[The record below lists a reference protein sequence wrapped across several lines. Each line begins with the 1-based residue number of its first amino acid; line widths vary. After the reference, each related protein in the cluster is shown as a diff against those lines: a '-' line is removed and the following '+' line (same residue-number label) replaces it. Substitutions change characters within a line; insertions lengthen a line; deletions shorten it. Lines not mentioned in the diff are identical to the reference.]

1 MKRNSTMSL
10 FAAMLLLT
18 GSGCILM
25 TGCQKDYDGQIEI
38 LRNQI
43 ENGDVNVNNL
53 LEKVKLI
60 EKQIETLQEVA
71 KEHAEFKESIS
82 KLIKDLEATKNELE
96 GKIAELQKAMEE
108 NDQNIKNMIEQ
119 AVQEFDKKLLELSKE
134 IDAEISAKY
143 NELDGRIRK
152 LEEQYESLQEK
163 QNATEKAISDLKEEI
178 ANLKESQ
185 LEEKQKLEN
194 ALKQLEELNQ
204 KLTDNLERID
214 GKLEELDNA
223 AKENAQNLE
232 QLREDTKNDILNL
245 KNEVDGKI
253 NEIDTQLEGISDA
266 VSELQ
271 NTVQKLNTRYDEL
284 DKRINKLID
293 DYDAQIEKIWEAI
306 NNGGG
311 TTDPE
316 LSKLVEQLQNDLND
330 LQAKVAEL
338 NAKYLSI
345 ESLYGKLDERMGN
358 VEGIVKDHTARISAL
373 EKQLDALGVRVTDL
387 EKQIKQ
393 MEQIYNDAIAD
404 IENRLNSLENGSVPP
419 ADLSQIKQMLNE
431 LQAYVNKNTN
441 DILQLKGDQ
450 EKQAALLSALESKM
464 NAGFLALNNNYYA
477 LSGRV
482 DEIYKRLEDAL
493 AELSDLGQLKADVL
507 KNQKDILDL
516 QTKYDELNG
525 KMDKFVTI
533 TEVENMLADYYNKEQ
548 IDNMFAAVYARLDNL
563 PNKDEMDKLIEEA
576 TKEIKDQLALMQGEI
591 NELKNKCTELEA
603 KVDRL
608 FNRIQSMVIIPQYSS
623 NEEVE
628 LRSRESNTYELNVNV
643 KINPADVLNE
653 VTALEGYFHIDSRE
667 AIPTRGAGDAGPAFT
682 VEKVA
687 VKDAA
692 EGIFTVTATCELTTV
707 NPMTLPFAVAV
718 EFKNSNNN
726 RSTDYKGVRYV
737 PADSED
743 QTTYTFTSG
752 TGETVYTKA
761 DLGLS
766 NFTEADIY
774 QHDVL
779 EKTMNQGSTVTQITV
794 DKPVFEK
801 IVGSSEENPNYKN
814 LPVSYSMG
822 NIYDKD
828 GTARPELINYI
839 QVDAHNGTISM
850 KASLT
855 PGVTTDDLT
864 GYRVVIGLQARENG
878 INYGKPAYMC
888 VELVQKLPVIT
899 FKTKRL

>member
-1 MKRNSTMSL
+1 M
-10 FAAMLLLT
+10 
-18 GSGCILM
+18 
-25 TGCQKDYDGQIEI
+25 
-38 LRNQI
+38 
-43 ENGDVNVNNL
+43 
-53 LEKVKLI
+53 
-60 EKQIETLQEVA
+60 
-71 KEHAEFKESIS
+71 
-82 KLIKDLEATKNELE
+82 
-96 GKIAELQKAMEE
+96 
-108 NDQNIKNMIEQ
+108 
-119 AVQEFDKKLLELSKE
+119 LELSKE

-464 NAGFLALNNNYYA
+464 NAGFLALNNNYNA

-888 VELVQKLPVIT
+888 VELVQKT
-899 FKTKRL
+899 TGNNF

>member
-60 EKQIETLQEVA
+60 EKQIETLQEAA

-82 KLIKDLEATKNELE
+82 KLIKDLETTKNELE

-152 LEEQYESLQEK
+152 LEEQYQSLQEK

-266 VSELQ
+266 VSKLQ
-271 NTVQKLNTRYDEL
+271 DTVRNLNTRYDEL

-293 DYDAQIEKIWEAI
+293 DYDAQIEKIWDAIKDI

-316 LSKLVEQLQNDLND
+316 LSKLVEQLQNDLKD

-338 NAKYLSI
+338 NEKYLSI

-373 EKQLDALGVRVTDL
+373 QKQLDALGVRVTDL
-387 EKQIKQ
+387 EKQVEQMKQ
-393 MEQIYNDAIAD
+393 FYDDAIAD

-431 LQAYVNKNTN
+431 LQAYVNKNIN
-441 DILQLKGDQ
+441 DILQLKDN
-450 EKQAALLSALESKM
+450 QAQQAGLLSALESKM
-464 NAGFLALNNNYYA
+464 DAGFLALNNNYNA

-482 DEIYKRLEDAL
+482 DEIYNRLEDAL
-493 AELSDLGQLKADVL
+493 AALPDLGQLKADVL

-533 TEVENMLADYYNKEQ
+533 KEVENMLADYYNKEQ

-591 NELKNKCTELEA
+591 NELKNKCTELEE

-628 LRSRESNTYELNVNV
+628 LKPREGNKYELNVNV

-692 EGIFTVTATCELTTV
+692 EGIFTVTATCELPTV
-707 NPMTLPFAVAV
+707 DPVTHKMPFTVAV
-718 EFKNSNNN
+718 EFENSNNN
-726 RSTDYKGVRYV
+726 RSTSYKGVRYV
-737 PADSED
+737 PAQSED
-743 QTTYTFTSG
+743 QTTYEFKSG
-752 TGETVYTKA
+752 TEVVRTKA

-766 NFTEADIY
+766 LFAEEDIY
-774 QHDVL
+774 KHAVLGEVKNVDTKVIQIVDKKSVFATDVL
-779 EKTMNQGSTVTQITV
+779 
-794 DKPVFEK
+794 
-801 IVGSSEENPNYKN
+801 GSSTANESNQNI
-814 LPVSYSMG
+814 PVVYSMG
-822 NIYDKD
+822 NIYDEAGKPQPD
-828 GTARPELINYI
+828 LVNYI
-839 QVDAHNGTISM
+839 KVDTNDGALSM
-850 KASLT
+850 GLALDPSH
-855 PGVTTDDLT
+855 VTDDLT
-864 GYRVVIGLQARENG
+864 GYKVVIGLQARKDG
-878 INYGKPAYMC
+878 INYGEPAYIC
-888 VELVQKLPVIT
+888 VELQK
-899 FKTKRL
+899 K

>member
-60 EKQIETLQEVA
+60 EKQIETLQEAA

-214 GKLEELDNA
+214 SKLEELDNA

-271 NTVQKLNTRYDEL
+271 DTVQKLNTRYDEL

-316 LSKLVEQLQNDLND
+316 LSKLVEQLQNDLKD

-387 EKQIKQ
+387 EKQVKQ

-441 DILQLKGDQ
+441 DILQLKDNQ
-450 EKQAALLSALESKM
+450 AQQAALLSELESKM
-464 NAGFLALNNNYYA
+464 NASFLTLNNNYNA

-493 AELSDLGQLKADVL
+493 AELTDLGQLKADVL

-752 TGETVYTKA
+752 TGETVHTKA

-794 DKPVFEK
+794 NKPVFKK

-888 VELVQKLPVIT
+888 VELVQKTTGNNI
-899 FKTKRL
+899 

>member
-10 FAAMLLLT
+10 FAAMMLLT

-25 TGCQKDYDGQIEI
+25 TSCQKDYDGQIEI

-60 EKQIETLQEVA
+60 EKQIETLQEAA

-253 NEIDTQLEGISDA
+253 NEIDAQLEGISNA
-266 VSELQ
+266 VSKLQ
-271 NTVQKLNTRYDEL
+271 ETVLSLNTRYDEL

-293 DYDAQIEKIWEAI
+293 DYDAQIDEIWEAIKNI

-316 LSKLVEQLQNDLND
+316 LSKLVEQLQKDLKD

-387 EKQIKQ
+387 EKQVKQ

-464 NAGFLALNNNYYA
+464 NAGFLALNNNYNA

-482 DEIYKRLEDAL
+482 DEIYERLEDTL

-576 TKEIKDQLALMQGEI
+576 TKEIKDQLALMQEEI

-752 TGETVYTKA
+752 TGEAVHTKA

-801 IVGSSEENPNYKN
+801 IVGSSEENTNYKN

-888 VELVQKLPVIT
+888 VELVQKTTGNNI
-899 FKTKRL
+899 

>member
-1 MKRNSTMSL
+1 
-10 FAAMLLLT
+10 
-18 GSGCILM
+18 M

-60 EKQIETLQEVA
+60 EKQIETLQEAA

-214 GKLEELDNA
+214 SKLEELDNA

-271 NTVQKLNTRYDEL
+271 DTVQKLNTRYDEL

-316 LSKLVEQLQNDLND
+316 LSKLVEQLQNDLKD

-387 EKQIKQ
+387 EKQVKQ

-441 DILQLKGDQ
+441 DILQLKDNQ
-450 EKQAALLSALESKM
+450 AQQAALLSELESKM
-464 NAGFLALNNNYYA
+464 NAGFLALNNNYNA

-493 AELSDLGQLKADVL
+493 AELTDLGQLKADVL

-752 TGETVYTKA
+752 TGETVHTKA

-888 VELVQKLPVIT
+888 VELVQKTTGNNI
-899 FKTKRL
+899 

>member
-1 MKRNSTMSL
+1 M
-10 FAAMLLLT
+10 
-18 GSGCILM
+18 
-25 TGCQKDYDGQIEI
+25 
-38 LRNQI
+38 
-43 ENGDVNVNNL
+43 
-53 LEKVKLI
+53 
-60 EKQIETLQEVA
+60 
-71 KEHAEFKESIS
+71 
-82 KLIKDLEATKNELE
+82 
-96 GKIAELQKAMEE
+96 
-108 NDQNIKNMIEQ
+108 
-119 AVQEFDKKLLELSKE
+119 
-134 IDAEISAKY
+134 
-143 NELDGRIRK
+143 
-152 LEEQYESLQEK
+152 
-163 QNATEKAISDLKEEI
+163 
-178 ANLKESQ
+178 
-185 LEEKQKLEN
+185 
-194 ALKQLEELNQ
+194 
-204 KLTDNLERID
+204 
-214 GKLEELDNA
+214 DNA

-464 NAGFLALNNNYYA
+464 NAGFLALNNNYNA

-888 VELVQKLPVIT
+888 VELVQKT
-899 FKTKRL
+899 TGNNF

>member
-1 MKRNSTMSL
+1 
-10 FAAMLLLT
+10 
-18 GSGCILM
+18 
-25 TGCQKDYDGQIEI
+25 
-38 LRNQI
+38 
-43 ENGDVNVNNL
+43 
-53 LEKVKLI
+53 
-60 EKQIETLQEVA
+60 
-71 KEHAEFKESIS
+71 
-82 KLIKDLEATKNELE
+82 
-96 GKIAELQKAMEE
+96 
-108 NDQNIKNMIEQ
+108 MIEQ

-464 NAGFLALNNNYYA
+464 NAGFLALNNNYNA

-888 VELVQKLPVIT
+888 VELVQKT
-899 FKTKRL
+899 TGNNF

>member
-43 ENGDVNVNNL
+43 ENGDVNVDNL

-60 EKQIETLQEVA
+60 EKQIETLQEAA

-119 AVQEFDKKLLELSKE
+119 AVQEFDKKLLELSKV

-214 GKLEELDNA
+214 SKLEELDNA

-253 NEIDTQLEGISDA
+253 NEIDTQLEGISNA

-271 NTVQKLNTRYDEL
+271 DTVQKLNTRYDEL
-284 DKRINKLID
+284 DKRINKLIG

-316 LSKLVEQLQNDLND
+316 LSKLVEQLQNDLKD
-330 LQAKVAEL
+330 LQAQVTEL

-358 VEGIVKDHTARISAL
+358 VESIVKDHTARISAL

-387 EKQIKQ
+387 EKQVEQ
-393 MEQIYNDAIAD
+393 MKQIYDDAIAD

-441 DILQLKGDQ
+441 DILQLKDNQ
-450 EKQAALLSALESKM
+450 AQQAALLSALESKM
-464 NAGFLALNNNYYA
+464 NAGFLALNNNYKA
-477 LSGRV
+477 LSERV

-493 AELSDLGQLKADVL
+493 AALPDLGQLKADVL

-533 TEVENMLADYYNKEQ
+533 TEVENMLADYYNKEEINQ
-548 IDNMFAAVYARLDNL
+548 LLAGIYEQLNNV
-563 PNKDEMDKLIEEA
+563 PNKDEMNKLIEEA

-628 LRSRESNTYELNVNV
+628 LKPREGNKYELNVNV

-752 TGETVYTKA
+752 TGETVHTKA

-766 NFTEADIY
+766 NFTEANIY

-794 DKPVFEK
+794 NKPVFEK
-801 IVGSSEENPNYKN
+801 IVGSSEENTNYKN

-888 VELVQKLPVIT
+888 VELVQKTTGNNI
-899 FKTKRL
+899 

>member
-464 NAGFLALNNNYYA
+464 NAGFLALNNNYNA

-888 VELVQKLPVIT
+888 VELVQKT
-899 FKTKRL
+899 TGNNF

>member
-1 MKRNSTMSL
+1 MKRNATMSL

-316 LSKLVEQLQNDLND
+316 LSKLVKQLQNDLND

-464 NAGFLALNNNYYA
+464 NAGFLALNNNYNA

-888 VELVQKLPVIT
+888 VELVQKT
-899 FKTKRL
+899 TGNNF

>member
-10 FAAMLLLT
+10 FAAMLLVI

-60 EKQIETLQEVA
+60 EKQIETLQEAA

-82 KLIKDLEATKNELE
+82 KLIKDLETTKNELE

-119 AVQEFDKKLLELSKE
+119 TVQEFDKKLLELSKE

-152 LEEQYESLQEK
+152 LEEQYQSLQEK

-266 VSELQ
+266 VSKLQ
-271 NTVQKLNTRYDEL
+271 DTVRNLNTRYDEL

-293 DYDAQIEKIWEAI
+293 DYDAQIEKIWDAIKDI

-316 LSKLVEQLQNDLND
+316 LSKLVEQLQNDLKD

-338 NAKYLSI
+338 NEKYLSI

-373 EKQLDALGVRVTDL
+373 QKQLDALGVRVTDL
-387 EKQIKQ
+387 EKQVEQMKQ
-393 MEQIYNDAIAD
+393 FYDDAIAD

-431 LQAYVNKNTN
+431 LQAYVNKNIN
-441 DILQLKGDQ
+441 DILQLKDN
-450 EKQAALLSALESKM
+450 QAQQAGLLSALESKM
-464 NAGFLALNNNYYA
+464 DAGFLALNNNYNA

-482 DEIYKRLEDAL
+482 DEIYNRLEDAL
-493 AELSDLGQLKADVL
+493 AALPDLGQLKADVL

-533 TEVENMLADYYNKEQ
+533 KEVENMLADYYNKEQ

-591 NELKNKCTELEA
+591 NELKNKCTELEE

-628 LRSRESNTYELNVNV
+628 LKPREGNKYELNVNV

-692 EGIFTVTATCELTTV
+692 EGIFTVTATCELPTV
-707 NPMTLPFAVAV
+707 DPVTHKMPFTVAV
-718 EFKNSNNN
+718 EFENSNNN
-726 RSTDYKGVRYV
+726 RSTSYKGVRYV
-737 PADSED
+737 PAQSED
-743 QTTYTFTSG
+743 QTTYEFKSG
-752 TGETVYTKA
+752 TEVVRTKA

-766 NFTEADIY
+766 LFAEEDIY
-774 QHDVL
+774 KHAVLGEVKNVDTKVIQIVDKKSVFATDVL
-779 EKTMNQGSTVTQITV
+779 
-794 DKPVFEK
+794 
-801 IVGSSEENPNYKN
+801 GSSTANESNQNI
-814 LPVSYSMG
+814 PVVYSMG
-822 NIYDKD
+822 NIYDEAGKPQPD
-828 GTARPELINYI
+828 LVNYI
-839 QVDAHNGTISM
+839 KVDTNDGALSM
-850 KASLT
+850 GLALDPSH
-855 PGVTTDDLT
+855 VTDDLT
-864 GYRVVIGLQARENG
+864 GYKVVIGLQARKDG
-878 INYGKPAYMC
+878 INYGEPAYIC
-888 VELVQKLPVIT
+888 VELQK
-899 FKTKRL
+899 K

>member
-10 FAAMLLLT
+10 FAAMMLLT

-25 TGCQKDYDGQIEI
+25 TSCQKDYDGQIEI

-60 EKQIETLQEVA
+60 EKQIETLQEAA

-152 LEEQYESLQEK
+152 LEEQYQSLQEK

-185 LEEKQKLEN
+185 LDEKQKLEN

-214 GKLEELDNA
+214 SKLEELDNA

-253 NEIDTQLEGISDA
+253 NEIDTQLKGISSA

-271 NTVQKLNTRYDEL
+271 DTVVKLNNRYDDLNKHIKEL
-284 DKRINKLID
+284 EMR
-293 DYDAQIEKIWEAI
+293 YDAQIEKIWEAI

-316 LSKLVEQLQNDLND
+316 LSKVVEQLQNDLKD
-330 LQAKVAEL
+330 LQAQVEEL

-345 ESLYGKLDERMGN
+345 ESLYGELDERMGN
-358 VEGIVKDHTARISAL
+358 VDSIVKDHTARISAL

-387 EKQIKQ
+387 EKQVKQ

-441 DILQLKGDQ
+441 DILQLKDNQ
-450 EKQAALLSALESKM
+450 AQQAALLSELESKM
-464 NAGFLALNNNYYA
+464 NAGFLALNNNYNA

-493 AELSDLGQLKADVL
+493 AALPDLGQLKADVL
-507 KNQKDILDL
+507 KNQKDIFDL
-516 QTKYDELNG
+516 QKKYDELNG

-752 TGETVYTKA
+752 TGETVHTKA

-801 IVGSSEENPNYKN
+801 IVGSSEENTNYKN

-888 VELVQKLPVIT
+888 VELVQKT
-899 FKTKRL
+899 TGNNF

>member
-60 EKQIETLQEVA
+60 EKQIETLQEAA

-214 GKLEELDNA
+214 SKLEELDNA

-271 NTVQKLNTRYDEL
+271 DTVQKLNTRYDEL

-316 LSKLVEQLQNDLND
+316 LSKLVEQLQNDLKD

-387 EKQIKQ
+387 EKQVKQ

-441 DILQLKGDQ
+441 DILQLKDNQ
-450 EKQAALLSALESKM
+450 AQQAALLSELESKM
-464 NAGFLALNNNYYA
+464 NAGFLALNNNYNA

-493 AELSDLGQLKADVL
+493 AELTDLGQLKADVL

-752 TGETVYTKA
+752 TGETVHTKA

-828 GTARPELINYI
+828 GTARLELINYI

-888 VELVQKLPVIT
+888 VELVQKTTGNNI
-899 FKTKRL
+899 

>member
-1 MKRNSTMSL
+1 M
-10 FAAMLLLT
+10 
-18 GSGCILM
+18 
-25 TGCQKDYDGQIEI
+25 
-38 LRNQI
+38 
-43 ENGDVNVNNL
+43 
-53 LEKVKLI
+53 
-60 EKQIETLQEVA
+60 
-71 KEHAEFKESIS
+71 
-82 KLIKDLEATKNELE
+82 
-96 GKIAELQKAMEE
+96 
-108 NDQNIKNMIEQ
+108 
-119 AVQEFDKKLLELSKE
+119 
-134 IDAEISAKY
+134 
-143 NELDGRIRK
+143 
-152 LEEQYESLQEK
+152 
-163 QNATEKAISDLKEEI
+163 
-178 ANLKESQ
+178 
-185 LEEKQKLEN
+185 
-194 ALKQLEELNQ
+194 EELNQ

-464 NAGFLALNNNYYA
+464 NAGFLALNNNYNA

-888 VELVQKLPVIT
+888 VELVQKT
-899 FKTKRL
+899 TGNNF

>member
-1 MKRNSTMSL
+1 M
-10 FAAMLLLT
+10 
-18 GSGCILM
+18 
-25 TGCQKDYDGQIEI
+25 
-38 LRNQI
+38 
-43 ENGDVNVNNL
+43 
-53 LEKVKLI
+53 
-60 EKQIETLQEVA
+60 
-71 KEHAEFKESIS
+71 
-82 KLIKDLEATKNELE
+82 
-96 GKIAELQKAMEE
+96 
-108 NDQNIKNMIEQ
+108 
-119 AVQEFDKKLLELSKE
+119 
-134 IDAEISAKY
+134 
-143 NELDGRIRK
+143 
-152 LEEQYESLQEK
+152 
-163 QNATEKAISDLKEEI
+163 
-178 ANLKESQ
+178 
-185 LEEKQKLEN
+185 
-194 ALKQLEELNQ
+194 
-204 KLTDNLERID
+204 
-214 GKLEELDNA
+214 
-223 AKENAQNLE
+223 
-232 QLREDTKNDILNL
+232 
-245 KNEVDGKI
+245 DGKI

-464 NAGFLALNNNYYA
+464 NAGFLALNNNYNA

-888 VELVQKLPVIT
+888 VELVQKT
-899 FKTKRL
+899 TGNNF

>member
-1 MKRNSTMSL
+1 MKRNSTKSL

-60 EKQIETLQEVA
+60 EKQIETLQEAA

-214 GKLEELDNA
+214 SKLEELDNA

-266 VSELQ
+266 VSELRD
-271 NTVQKLNTRYDEL
+271 TVQKLNTRYDEL

-316 LSKLVEQLQNDLND
+316 LSKLVEQLQNDLKD

-387 EKQIKQ
+387 EKQVKQ

-441 DILQLKGDQ
+441 DILQLKDNQ
-450 EKQAALLSALESKM
+450 AQQAALLSELESKM
-464 NAGFLALNNNYYA
+464 NAGFLALNNNYNA

-493 AELSDLGQLKADVL
+493 AELTDLGQLKADVL

-752 TGETVYTKA
+752 TGETVHTKA

-888 VELVQKLPVIT
+888 VELVQKTTGNNI
-899 FKTKRL
+899 

>member
-10 FAAMLLLT
+10 FAAMMLLT

-25 TGCQKDYDGQIEI
+25 TSCQKDYDGQIEI

-60 EKQIETLQEVA
+60 EKQIETLQEAA

-152 LEEQYESLQEK
+152 LEEQYQSLQEK

-185 LEEKQKLEN
+185 LDEKQKLEN

-214 GKLEELDNA
+214 SKLEELDNA

-253 NEIDTQLEGISDA
+253 NEIDAQLEGISNA
-266 VSELQ
+266 VSKLQ
-271 NTVQKLNTRYDEL
+271 ETVLSLNTRYDEL

-293 DYDAQIEKIWEAI
+293 DYDAQIDEIWEAIKNI

-316 LSKLVEQLQNDLND
+316 LSKLVEQLQKDLND
-330 LQAKVAEL
+330 LQTKVKEL
-338 NAKYLSI
+338 NNKYLSI

-387 EKQIKQ
+387 EKQVKQ

-441 DILQLKGDQ
+441 DILQLKDNQ
-450 EKQAALLSALESKM
+450 AQQAALLSELESKM
-464 NAGFLALNNNYYA
+464 NAGFLALNNNYNA

-493 AELSDLGQLKADVL
+493 AELPDLGQLKADVL

-766 NFTEADIY
+766 NFTETDIY

-801 IVGSSEENPNYKN
+801 IVGSSKENTNYKN

-888 VELVQKLPVIT
+888 VELVQKT
-899 FKTKRL
+899 TGNNF

>member
-10 FAAMLLLT
+10 FAAMLLLI

-43 ENGDVNVNNL
+43 ENGDVNVDNL
-53 LEKVKLI
+53 LEKIELI
-60 EKQIETLQEVA
+60 EKQIVTLQEAA

-82 KLIKDLEATKNELE
+82 KLIKDLETTKNELE

-152 LEEQYESLQEK
+152 LEEQYQSLQEK

-214 GKLEELDNA
+214 SKLEELDNA

-271 NTVQKLNTRYDEL
+271 DTVRNLNTRYDEL
-284 DKRINKLID
+284 DKRINKLIG
-293 DYDAQIEKIWEAI
+293 DYDAQIEKIWDAIKDI

-316 LSKLVEQLQNDLND
+316 LSKLVEQLQNDLKD
-330 LQAKVAEL
+330 LQAKVEEL

-345 ESLYGKLDERMGN
+345 ESLYGKLGERMGN
-358 VEGIVKDHTARISAL
+358 VESIVKDHTARISAL
-373 EKQLDALGVRVTDL
+373 EEQLDALGVRVTDL
-387 EKQIKQ
+387 EKQVEQ
-393 MEQIYNDAIAD
+393 MKQIYDDAIAD

-464 NAGFLALNNNYYA
+464 NAGFLALNNNYNA

-493 AELSDLGQLKADVL
+493 AELPDLGKLKADVL

-516 QTKYDELNG
+516 QEKYNELNG

-533 TEVENMLADYYNKEQ
+533 EEVENMLADYYNKKEIDEKFAMVYEQ
-548 IDNMFAAVYARLDNL
+548 LNNI

-591 NELKNKCTELEA
+591 NELKNKCTELEE

-628 LRSRESNTYELNVNV
+628 LKPREGNKYELNVNV

-692 EGIFTVTATCELTTV
+692 EGIFTVTATCELPTV
-707 NPMTLPFAVAV
+707 DPVTHKMPFTVAV
-718 EFKNSNNN
+718 EFENSNNN
-726 RSTDYKGVRYV
+726 RSTSYKGVRYV
-737 PADSED
+737 PAQSED
-743 QTTYTFTSG
+743 QTTYEFKSG
-752 TGETVYTKA
+752 TEVVRTKA

-766 NFTEADIY
+766 LFAEEDIY
-774 QHDVL
+774 KHAVLGEVKNVDTKVIQIVDKKSVFATDVL
-779 EKTMNQGSTVTQITV
+779 
-794 DKPVFEK
+794 
-801 IVGSSEENPNYKN
+801 GSSTANESNQNI
-814 LPVSYSMG
+814 PVVYSMG
-822 NIYDKD
+822 NIYDEAGKPQPD
-828 GTARPELINYI
+828 LVNYI
-839 QVDAHNGTISM
+839 KVDTNDGALSM
-850 KASLT
+850 GLALDPSH
-855 PGVTTDDLT
+855 VTDDLT
-864 GYRVVIGLQARENG
+864 TVSR
-878 INYGKPAYMC
+878 
-888 VELVQKLPVIT
+888 
-899 FKTKRL
+899 

>member
-464 NAGFLALNNNYYA
+464 NAGFLALNNNYNA

-726 RSTDYKGVRYV
+726 RSTDYKGVHYV

-888 VELVQKLPVIT
+888 VELVQKT
-899 FKTKRL
+899 TGNNF

>member
-10 FAAMLLLT
+10 FAAMMLLT

-25 TGCQKDYDGQIEI
+25 TSCQKDYDGQIEI

-60 EKQIETLQEVA
+60 EKQIETLQEAA

-271 NTVQKLNTRYDEL
+271 DTVQKLNTRYDEL

-316 LSKLVEQLQNDLND
+316 LSKLVAQLQNDLKD

-358 VEGIVKDHTARISAL
+358 VESIVKDHTVRISAL

-387 EKQIKQ
+387 EKQVEQ
-393 MEQIYNDAIAD
+393 MKQIYDDAIAD

-464 NAGFLALNNNYYA
+464 NAGFLTLNNNYNA

-482 DEIYKRLEDAL
+482 DEIYERLEDAL

-752 TGETVYTKA
+752 TGEAVHTKA

-801 IVGSSEENPNYKN
+801 IVGSSEENTNYKN

-888 VELVQKLPVIT
+888 VELVQKTTGNNI
-899 FKTKRL
+899 

>member
-10 FAAMLLLT
+10 FAAMMLLT

-25 TGCQKDYDGQIEI
+25 TSCQKNYDGQIEI

-60 EKQIETLQEVA
+60 EKQIETLQEAA

-152 LEEQYESLQEK
+152 LEEQYQSLQEK

-185 LEEKQKLEN
+185 LDEKQKLEN

-214 GKLEELDNA
+214 SKLEELDNA

-253 NEIDTQLEGISDA
+253 NEIDTQLKGISSA

-271 NTVQKLNTRYDEL
+271 DTVVKLNNRYDDLNKHIKEL
-284 DKRINKLID
+284 EMR
-293 DYDAQIEKIWEAI
+293 YDAQIKKIWEAI

-311 TTDPE
+311 TTAPE
-316 LSKLVEQLQNDLND
+316 LSKVVEQLQNDLKD
-330 LQAKVAEL
+330 LQAQVAEL

-345 ESLYGKLDERMGN
+345 ESLYGELDERMGN
-358 VEGIVKDHTARISAL
+358 VDSIVKDHTARISAL

-387 EKQIKQ
+387 EKQVKQ
-393 MEQIYNDAIAD
+393 MEQIYNDAIAN

-441 DILQLKGDQ
+441 DILQLKDNQ
-450 EKQAALLSALESKM
+450 AQQAALLSELESKM
-464 NAGFLALNNNYYA
+464 NAGFLALNNNYNA

-493 AELSDLGQLKADVL
+493 AALPDLGQLKADVL
-507 KNQKDILDL
+507 KNQKDIFDL
-516 QTKYDELNG
+516 QKKYDELNG

-752 TGETVYTKA
+752 TGETVHTKA

-888 VELVQKLPVIT
+888 VELVQKTTGNNI
-899 FKTKRL
+899 

>member
-271 NTVQKLNTRYDEL
+271 DTVQKLNTRYDEL

-450 EKQAALLSALESKM
+450 EKLAALLSALESKM
-464 NAGFLALNNNYYA
+464 NAGFLALNNNYNA

-888 VELVQKLPVIT
+888 VELVQKT
-899 FKTKRL
+899 TGNNF

>member
-10 FAAMLLLT
+10 FAAMMLLT

-25 TGCQKDYDGQIEI
+25 TSCQKDYDGQIEI

-60 EKQIETLQEVA
+60 EKQIETLQEAA
-71 KEHAEFKESIS
+71 KEHAEFKENIS

-253 NEIDTQLEGISDA
+253 NEIDTQLEGISNA

-271 NTVQKLNTRYDEL
+271 DTVQKLNTRYDEL

-316 LSKLVEQLQNDLND
+316 LSKLVAQLQKDLND
-330 LQAKVAEL
+330 LQTKVKEL
-338 NAKYLSI
+338 NNKYLSI

-387 EKQIKQ
+387 EKQVKQ

-464 NAGFLALNNNYYA
+464 NAGFLALNNNYNA

-482 DEIYKRLEDAL
+482 DEIYERLEDAL

-752 TGETVYTKA
+752 TGEAVHTKA

-801 IVGSSEENPNYKN
+801 IVGSSEENTNYKN

-888 VELVQKLPVIT
+888 VELVQKTTGNNI
-899 FKTKRL
+899 

>member
-60 EKQIETLQEVA
+60 EKQIETLQEAA

-214 GKLEELDNA
+214 SKLEELDNA

-253 NEIDTQLEGISDA
+253 NEIDTQLEGISNA

-271 NTVQKLNTRYDEL
+271 DTVQKLNTRYDEL
-284 DKRINKLID
+284 DKRINKLIG

-316 LSKLVEQLQNDLND
+316 LSKLVEQLQNDLKD
-330 LQAKVAEL
+330 LQAQVTEL

-358 VEGIVKDHTARISAL
+358 VESIVKDHTARISAL

-387 EKQIKQ
+387 EKQVKQ

-441 DILQLKGDQ
+441 DILQLKDNQ
-450 EKQAALLSALESKM
+450 AQQAALLSALESKM
-464 NAGFLALNNNYYA
+464 NAGFLALNNNYKA
-477 LSGRV
+477 LSERV

-493 AELSDLGQLKADVL
+493 AALPDLGQLKADVL

-533 TEVENMLADYYNKEQ
+533 TEVENMLADYYNKEEINQ
-548 IDNMFAAVYARLDNL
+548 LLAGIYEQLNNV
-563 PNKDEMDKLIEEA
+563 PNKDEMNKLIEEA

-628 LRSRESNTYELNVNV
+628 LKPREGNKYELNVNV

-752 TGETVYTKA
+752 TGETVHTKA

-766 NFTEADIY
+766 NFTEANIY

-794 DKPVFEK
+794 NKPVFEK
-801 IVGSSEENPNYKN
+801 IVGSSEENTNYKN

-888 VELVQKLPVIT
+888 VELVQKTTGNNI
-899 FKTKRL
+899 

>member
-464 NAGFLALNNNYYA
+464 NAGFLALNNNYNA

-814 LPVSYSMG
+814 LHVSYSMG

-888 VELVQKLPVIT
+888 VELVQKT
-899 FKTKRL
+899 TGNNF

>member
-10 FAAMLLLT
+10 FAAMMLLT

-25 TGCQKDYDGQIEI
+25 TSCQKDYDGQIEI

-60 EKQIETLQEVA
+60 EKQIETLQEAA

-185 LEEKQKLEN
+185 LDEKQKLEN

-214 GKLEELDNA
+214 SKLEELDNT

-245 KNEVDGKI
+245 KNEVDGRI

-266 VSELQ
+266 VSKLQ
-271 NTVQKLNTRYDEL
+271 DTVQNLNTRYDEL
-284 DKRINKLID
+284 DKRINKLIG

-306 NNGGG
+306 NKG

-316 LSKLVEQLQNDLND
+316 LSKLVEQLQNDLKD
-330 LQAKVAEL
+330 LKDQVAEL
-338 NAKYLSI
+338 NEKYLSI

-358 VEGIVKDHTARISAL
+358 VESIVKDHTARISAL

-387 EKQIKQ
+387 EKQVEQ
-393 MEQIYNDAIAD
+393 MKLIYDTT
-404 IENRLNSLENGSVPP
+404 IENIQGRLSSLEHGSVPP

-441 DILQLKGDQ
+441 DILQLKDN
-450 EKQAALLSALESKM
+450 QAQQAVLLSELESKM
-464 NAGFLALNNNYYA
+464 NAGFLALNNNYNA

-482 DEIYKRLEDAL
+482 DEIYKRLEEAL
-493 AELSDLGQLKADVL
+493 AELPDLGKLKADVL

-516 QTKYDELNG
+516 QEKYNELNG

-533 TEVENMLADYYNKEQ
+533 EEVENMLADYYNKKEIDEKFAMVYEQ
-548 IDNMFAAVYARLDNL
+548 LNNI
-563 PNKDEMDKLIEEA
+563 PNKDEMNKLIEEA

-707 NPMTLPFAVAV
+707 NPMALPFAVAV

-752 TGETVYTKA
+752 TGEAVHTKA

-801 IVGSSEENPNYKN
+801 IVGSSKENTNYKN

-888 VELVQKLPVIT
+888 VELVQKTTGNNI
-899 FKTKRL
+899 

>member
-10 FAAMLLLT
+10 FAAMMLLT

-25 TGCQKDYDGQIEI
+25 TSCQKDYDGQIEI

-60 EKQIETLQEVA
+60 EKQIETLQEAA

-119 AVQEFDKKLLELSKE
+119 TVQEFDKKLLELSKE

-152 LEEQYESLQEK
+152 LEEQYQSLQEK

-253 NEIDTQLEGISDA
+253 NEIDTQLEGISNA

-271 NTVQKLNTRYDEL
+271 DTVQKLNTRYDEL
-284 DKRINKLID
+284 NKRINKLID

-316 LSKLVEQLQNDLND
+316 LSKLVAQLQKDLND
-330 LQAKVAEL
+330 LQTKVKEL
-338 NAKYLSI
+338 NNKYLSI

-441 DILQLKGDQ
+441 DILQLKDNQ
-450 EKQAALLSALESKM
+450 AQQAALLSELESKM
-464 NAGFLALNNNYYA
+464 NAGFLALNNNYNA

-493 AELSDLGQLKADVL
+493 AALPDLGQLKADVL
-507 KNQKDILDL
+507 KNQKDIFDL
-516 QTKYDELNG
+516 QKKYDELNG

-752 TGETVYTKA
+752 TGETVHTKA

-888 VELVQKLPVIT
+888 VELVQKT
-899 FKTKRL
+899 TGNNF

>member
-10 FAAMLLLT
+10 FAAMMLLT

-25 TGCQKDYDGQIEI
+25 TSCQKDYDGQIEI

-60 EKQIETLQEVA
+60 EKQIETLQEAA
-71 KEHAEFKESIS
+71 KEHAEFKKSIS

-119 AVQEFDKKLLELSKE
+119 TVQEFDKKLLELSKE

-152 LEEQYESLQEK
+152 LEEQYQSLQEK

-185 LEEKQKLEN
+185 LDEKQKLEN

-214 GKLEELDNA
+214 SKLEELDNA

-253 NEIDTQLEGISDA
+253 NEIDTQLKGISSA

-271 NTVQKLNTRYDEL
+271 DTVVELNNRYDDLNKHIKEL
-284 DKRINKLID
+284 EMRYD
-293 DYDAQIEKIWEAI
+293 DQIEKIWEAI
-306 NNGGG
+306 HNGGG

-316 LSKLVEQLQNDLND
+316 LSKVVEQLQNDLKD
-330 LQAKVAEL
+330 LQAQVEEL

-345 ESLYGKLDERMGN
+345 ESLYGELDERMGN
-358 VEGIVKDHTARISAL
+358 VDSIVKDHTARISAL

-387 EKQIKQ
+387 EKQVKQ

-441 DILQLKGDQ
+441 DILQLKDNQ
-450 EKQAALLSALESKM
+450 AQQAALLSELESKM
-464 NAGFLALNNNYYA
+464 NAGFLALNNNYNA

-493 AELSDLGQLKADVL
+493 AALPDLGQLKADVL
-507 KNQKDILDL
+507 KNQKDIFDL
-516 QTKYDELNG
+516 QKKYDELNG

-752 TGETVYTKA
+752 TGETVHTKA

-801 IVGSSEENPNYKN
+801 IVGSSEENTNYKN

-864 GYRVVIGLQARENG
+864 GYRVVIGLQARKNG

-888 VELVQKLPVIT
+888 VELVQKT
-899 FKTKRL
+899 TGNNF

>member
-60 EKQIETLQEVA
+60 EKQIETLQEAA

-82 KLIKDLEATKNELE
+82 KLIKDLETTKNELE

-119 AVQEFDKKLLELSKE
+119 TVQEFDKKLLELSKE

-152 LEEQYESLQEK
+152 LEEQYQSLQEK
-163 QNATEKAISDLKEEI
+163 QKATEKAISDLKEEI
-178 ANLKESQ
+178 ANLEESQ

-266 VSELQ
+266 VSKLQ
-271 NTVQKLNTRYDEL
+271 DTVRNLNTRYDEL

-293 DYDAQIEKIWEAI
+293 DYDAQIEKIWDAIKDI

-311 TTDPE
+311 TTE
-316 LSKLVEQLQNDLND
+316 LSKLVEQLQNDLED

-358 VEGIVKDHTARISAL
+358 VESIVKDHTARISAL

-387 EKQIKQ
+387 EKQVEQMKQ
-393 MEQIYNDAIAD
+393 FYDDAIAD

-431 LQAYVNKNTN
+431 LQAYVNKNIN
-441 DILQLKGDQ
+441 DILQLKDN
-450 EKQAALLSALESKM
+450 QAQQAGLLSALESKM
-464 NAGFLALNNNYYA
+464 DAGFLALNNNYNA

-482 DEIYKRLEDAL
+482 DEIYNRLEDAL
-493 AELSDLGQLKADVL
+493 AALPDLGQLKADVL

-533 TEVENMLADYYNKEQ
+533 KEVENMLADYYNKEQ

-591 NELKNKCTELEA
+591 NELKNKCTELEE

-628 LRSRESNTYELNVNV
+628 LKPREGNKYELNVNV

-692 EGIFTVTATCELTTV
+692 EGIFTVTATCELPTV
-707 NPMTLPFAVAV
+707 DPVTHKMPFTVAV
-718 EFKNSNNN
+718 EFENSNNN
-726 RSTDYKGVRYV
+726 RSTSYKGVRYV
-737 PADSED
+737 PAQSED
-743 QTTYTFTSG
+743 QTTYEFKSG
-752 TGETVYTKA
+752 TEVVRTKA

-766 NFTEADIY
+766 LFAEEDIY
-774 QHDVL
+774 KHAVLGEVKNVDTKVIQIVDKKSVFATDVL
-779 EKTMNQGSTVTQITV
+779 
-794 DKPVFEK
+794 
-801 IVGSSEENPNYKN
+801 GSSTANESNQNI
-814 LPVSYSMG
+814 PVVYSMG
-822 NIYDKD
+822 NIYDEAGKPQPD
-828 GTARPELINYI
+828 LVNYI
-839 QVDAHNGTISM
+839 KVDTNDGALSM
-850 KASLT
+850 GLALDPSH
-855 PGVTTDDLT
+855 VTDDLT
-864 GYRVVIGLQARENG
+864 GYKVVIGLQARKDG
-878 INYGKPAYMC
+878 INYGEPAYIC
-888 VELVQKLPVIT
+888 VELQK
-899 FKTKRL
+899 K

>member
-10 FAAMLLLT
+10 FAAMMLLT

-25 TGCQKDYDGQIEI
+25 TSCQKDYDGQIEI

-60 EKQIETLQEVA
+60 EKQIETLQEAA

-134 IDAEISAKY
+134 IDAEISTKY

-152 LEEQYESLQEK
+152 LEEQYQSLQEK

-185 LEEKQKLEN
+185 LDEKQKLEN

-214 GKLEELDNA
+214 SKLEELDNA

-253 NEIDTQLEGISDA
+253 NEIDTQLKGISSA

-271 NTVQKLNTRYDEL
+271 DTVVKLNNRYDDLNKHIKEL
-284 DKRINKLID
+284 EMR
-293 DYDAQIEKIWEAI
+293 YDAQIKKIWEAI

-311 TTDPE
+311 TTAPE
-316 LSKLVEQLQNDLND
+316 LSKVVEQLQNDLKD
-330 LQAKVAEL
+330 LQAQVAEL

-345 ESLYGKLDERMGN
+345 ESLYGELDERMGN
-358 VEGIVKDHTARISAL
+358 VDSIVKDHTARISAL

-387 EKQIKQ
+387 EKQVKQ
-393 MEQIYNDAIAD
+393 MEQIYNDAIAN

-441 DILQLKGDQ
+441 DILQLKDNQ
-450 EKQAALLSALESKM
+450 AQQAALLSELESKM
-464 NAGFLALNNNYYA
+464 NAGFLALNNNYNA

-493 AELSDLGQLKADVL
+493 AALPDLGQLKADVL
-507 KNQKDILDL
+507 KNQKDIFDL
-516 QTKYDELNG
+516 QKKYDELNG

-752 TGETVYTKA
+752 TGETVHTKA

-888 VELVQKLPVIT
+888 VELVQKTTGNNI
-899 FKTKRL
+899 

>member
-1 MKRNSTMSL
+1 MIMKRNSTMSL

-271 NTVQKLNTRYDEL
+271 DTVQKLNTRYDEL

-464 NAGFLALNNNYYA
+464 NAGFLALNNNYNA

-888 VELVQKLPVIT
+888 VELVQKT
-899 FKTKRL
+899 TGNNF

>member
-10 FAAMLLLT
+10 FAAMMLLT

-25 TGCQKDYDGQIEI
+25 TSCQKDYDGQIEI

-43 ENGDVNVNNL
+43 ENGDVNVDNL
-53 LEKVKLI
+53 LEKIELI
-60 EKQIETLQEVA
+60 EKQIVTLQEAA

-82 KLIKDLEATKNELE
+82 KLIKDLETTKNELE

-253 NEIDTQLEGISDA
+253 NEIDTQLEGISNA

-271 NTVQKLNTRYDEL
+271 DTVQKLNTRYDEL

-316 LSKLVEQLQNDLND
+316 LSKLVAQLQKDLND
-330 LQAKVAEL
+330 LQTKVKEL
-338 NAKYLSI
+338 NNKYLSI

-464 NAGFLALNNNYYA
+464 NAGFLALNNNYNA

-482 DEIYKRLEDAL
+482 DEIYERLEDAL

-752 TGETVYTKA
+752 TGETVHTKA

-888 VELVQKLPVIT
+888 VELVQKTTGNNI
-899 FKTKRL
+899 

>member
-10 FAAMLLLT
+10 FAAMMLLT

-25 TGCQKDYDGQIEI
+25 TSCQKDYDGQIEI

-60 EKQIETLQEVA
+60 EKQIETLQEAA

-152 LEEQYESLQEK
+152 LEEQYQSLQEK

-185 LEEKQKLEN
+185 LDEKQKLEN

-214 GKLEELDNA
+214 SKLEELDNA

-253 NEIDTQLEGISDA
+253 NEIDTQLKGISSA

-271 NTVQKLNTRYDEL
+271 DTVVKLNNRYDDLNKYIKEL
-284 DKRINKLID
+284 EMRYD
-293 DYDAQIEKIWEAI
+293 DQIEKIWEAI
-306 NNGGG
+306 HNGGG

-316 LSKLVEQLQNDLND
+316 LSKVVEQLQNDLKD
-330 LQAKVAEL
+330 LQAQVAEL

-345 ESLYGKLDERMGN
+345 ESLYGELDERMGN
-358 VEGIVKDHTARISAL
+358 VDSIVKDHTARISAL

-387 EKQIKQ
+387 EKQVKQ

-441 DILQLKGDQ
+441 DILQLKDNQ
-450 EKQAALLSALESKM
+450 AQQAALLSELESKM
-464 NAGFLALNNNYYA
+464 NAGFLALNNNYNA

-493 AELSDLGQLKADVL
+493 AALPDLGQLKADVL

-752 TGETVYTKA
+752 TGEAVHTKA

-801 IVGSSEENPNYKN
+801 IVGSSEENTNYKN

-888 VELVQKLPVIT
+888 VELVQKTTGNNI
-899 FKTKRL
+899 

>member
-271 NTVQKLNTRYDEL
+271 DTVQKLNTRYDEL

-293 DYDAQIEKIWEAI
+293 GYDAQIEKIWEAI

-464 NAGFLALNNNYYA
+464 NAGFLALNNNYNA

-888 VELVQKLPVIT
+888 VELVQKT
-899 FKTKRL
+899 TGNNF

>member
-1 MKRNSTMSL
+1 MIMKRNSTMSL

-60 EKQIETLQEVA
+60 EKQIETLQEAA

-214 GKLEELDNA
+214 SKLEELDNA

-271 NTVQKLNTRYDEL
+271 DTVQKLNTRYDEL

-316 LSKLVEQLQNDLND
+316 LSKLVEQLQNDLKD

-387 EKQIKQ
+387 EKQVKQ

-441 DILQLKGDQ
+441 DILQLKDNQ
-450 EKQAALLSALESKM
+450 AQQAALLSELESKM
-464 NAGFLALNNNYYA
+464 NAGFLALNNNYNA

-493 AELSDLGQLKADVL
+493 AELTDLGQLKADVL

-533 TEVENMLADYYNKEQ
+533 TEVENMLADYYNKEEINQ
-548 IDNMFAAVYARLDNL
+548 LLAGIYEQLNNV
-563 PNKDEMDKLIEEA
+563 PNKDEMNKLIEEA

-591 NELKNKCTELEA
+591 NELKNKCTELEE

-628 LRSRESNTYELNVNV
+628 LKPREGNKYELNVNV

-692 EGIFTVTATCELTTV
+692 
-707 NPMTLPFAVAV
+707 
-718 EFKNSNNN
+718 
-726 RSTDYKGVRYV
+726 
-737 PADSED
+737 
-743 QTTYTFTSG
+743 
-752 TGETVYTKA
+752 
-761 DLGLS
+761 
-766 NFTEADIY
+766 
-774 QHDVL
+774 
-779 EKTMNQGSTVTQITV
+779 
-794 DKPVFEK
+794 
-801 IVGSSEENPNYKN
+801 
-814 LPVSYSMG
+814 
-822 NIYDKD
+822 
-828 GTARPELINYI
+828 
-839 QVDAHNGTISM
+839 
-850 KASLT
+850 
-855 PGVTTDDLT
+855 
-864 GYRVVIGLQARENG
+864 
-878 INYGKPAYMC
+878 
-888 VELVQKLPVIT
+888 
-899 FKTKRL
+899 

>member
-271 NTVQKLNTRYDEL
+271 DTVQKLNTRYDEL

-464 NAGFLALNNNYYA
+464 NADFLALNNNYNA

-794 DKPVFEK
+794 NKPVFEK

-888 VELVQKLPVIT
+888 VELVQKT
-899 FKTKRL
+899 TGNNF

>member
-43 ENGDVNVNNL
+43 ENGDVNV
-53 LEKVKLI
+53 
-60 EKQIETLQEVA
+60 
-71 KEHAEFKESIS
+71 
-82 KLIKDLEATKNELE
+82 IKDLEATENELE

-214 GKLEELDNA
+214 SKLEELDNA

-271 NTVQKLNTRYDEL
+271 DTVQKLNTRYDEL

-316 LSKLVEQLQNDLND
+316 LSKLVEQLQNDLKD

-387 EKQIKQ
+387 EKQVKQ

-441 DILQLKGDQ
+441 DILQLKDNQ
-450 EKQAALLSALESKM
+450 AQQAALLSELESKM
-464 NAGFLALNNNYYA
+464 NAGFLALNNNYNA

-493 AELSDLGQLKADVL
+493 AELTDLGQLKADVL

-533 TEVENMLADYYNKEQ
+533 TEVENMLADYYNKEEINQ
-548 IDNMFAAVYARLDNL
+548 LLAGIYEQLNNV
-563 PNKDEMDKLIEEA
+563 PNKDEMNKLIEEA

-591 NELKNKCTELEA
+591 NELKNKCTELEE

-628 LRSRESNTYELNVNV
+628 LKPREGNKYELNVNV

-667 AIPTRGAGDAGPAFT
+667 AIPPRGAGDAGPAFT

-707 NPMTLPFAVAV
+707 DPVTHKMPYTVAV
-718 EFKNSNNN
+718 EFENSNNN
-726 RSTDYKGVRYV
+726 RSTSYKGVRYV
-737 PADSED
+737 PAQSED
-743 QTTYTFTSG
+743 QTTYEFKSG
-752 TGETVYTKA
+752 TEVVRTKA

-766 NFTEADIY
+766 AFAEEDIY
-774 QHDVL
+774 KHAVL
-779 EKTMNQGSTVTQITV
+779 GEVNNVDTKVIQIV
-794 DKPVFEK
+794 D
-801 IVGSSEENPNYKN
+801 N
-814 LPVSYSMG
+814 LPVFAAEVLGSSTANESNQNIPVVYSLGIIYDEAGKPQPDLANYIKVDMHNGALSMG
-822 NIYDKD
+822 
-828 GTARPELINYI
+828 
-839 QVDAHNGTISM
+839 
-850 KASLT
+850 LT
-855 PGVTTDDLT
+855 LDPSRVTDDLT
-864 GYRVVIGLQARENG
+864 GYKVVIGLQARKDG
-878 INYGKPAYMC
+878 INYGEPAYIC
-888 VELVQKLPVIT
+888 VELQK
-899 FKTKRL
+899 K